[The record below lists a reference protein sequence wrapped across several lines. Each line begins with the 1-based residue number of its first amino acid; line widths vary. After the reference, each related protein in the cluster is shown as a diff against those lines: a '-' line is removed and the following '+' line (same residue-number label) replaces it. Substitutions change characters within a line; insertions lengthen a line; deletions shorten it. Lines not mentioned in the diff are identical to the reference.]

1 MDTQTQIDRL
11 IELAIVQ
18 RTDLKKLVSELP
30 QLREHLSAEIERTF
44 DEFEPQLRTE
54 LEEFCATRADDKHAK
69 LSAEL
74 GAKIESFSRSLQ
86 DSAQAKFSALLKE
99 REENVRVAKEAEA
112 KIAEHAASLPSAVK
126 EIVDAELSRFP
137 RAGEIDQLRKE
148 FQEPRGLN
156 PRGKWQSGE
165 VYNKLD
171 LVAYNGDS
179 FVSNTNGNR
188 ERPNRA
194 SEEWTLNAARGN
206 SGGGGGIASLTDIL
220 PIPSSGQIL
229 GSEGPN
235 YTPKTLVAGANIT
248 ITETPTQITI
258 TGDEGQIELQDG
270 TAAAPSLFFVN
281 DVDTGLF
288 RPGTNLIGI
297 AAGGQ
302 AAITIGATE
311 MTLNVTDVKLGGD
324 LSIDNDTLF
333 IDKANSRVGIG
344 TSTPEASLA
353 VRSQGSTN
361 TRSILVEHVDNTTA
375 FSQAKFIGA
384 RSRGSHGSPSAVL
397 ANDSL
402 VSFNGRGYKTSAWSN
417 TVGGFYVYAAENWT
431 NTATGSFAAFRL
443 AATGG
448 TTVSEVARL
457 TSTGNLL
464 VGGTTDISGA
474 GGLKV
479 FGTTSAS
486 TSLTGSFLIGNASAA
501 TNVGIGG
508 GNINAGGTITSGG
521 NLTAP
526 DLILGTSGPSVR
538 SSLGAKASRQG
549 LVYDGTNWGSIAS
562 NAPTLG
568 LTAFTAG
575 AWVLANSLSATQA
588 IIGGENTGSFGLRI
602 QTNGTITAHTTLTG
616 SALTS
621 TGTVIAGKTSLVLYS
636 RDASGTGTF
645 YINGIASGT
654 VSDSRNYSAA
664 SDAIGNIFR
673 TVAGSTLG
681 GSISPL
687 IYNRAL
693 TAAEVVSLYEAGTPS
708 GADYNNASN
717 TSKLTGA
724 NSDFSSAGNWTVAG
738 ATTISGGKLNLSDN
752 DQAFCLP
759 GNISIPVGGKFRV
772 TLTVDSITAGA
783 VQVYTGGVGLWVNI
797 ATSAGTYTQD
807 FTFSATSGP
816 FTTVN
821 LRCSGGN
828 AVVDT
833 VLHYQIG
840 LLLAPDAQQPG
851 GGTVW
856 YDTSGNSANI
866 TLPASGVQWSVPTS
880 GKIGNA
886 LAITNTTAST
896 STTTGSLVLSGGL
909 GVAGA
914 AFVGG
919 NTSIA
924 ATSATLVGTPRLRVD
939 APNTNTGHAIAAIA
953 DSSRR
958 GIAIYEA
965 GYTNG
970 TSGSVVSINLTE
982 TGGTI
987 FAGQAGATVGGSLL
1001 ITAGAG
1007 VTTSANLTVSGGTVG
1022 TAASTNLTL
1031 AGGSSGASLVLGQG
1045 ASGVA
1050 STNRSLGVNTTTP
1063 DLFSFGSGT
1072 YSALNATSG
1081 IAYFIANSSTGQN
1094 CGLSFGVNGVRQ
1106 IQMDVEAASGAM
1118 RFFQGGASIAER
1130 ARLTSNLLIGG
1141 TTDITGSGGLKVFG
1155 TTASTSTT
1163 TGALQV
1169 AGGVGVAGAAFA
1181 GTINARSAAGAV
1193 TASNYDYTADYGLAS
1208 TVGMLIGSN
1217 TTSASLR
1224 IGTLATD
1231 ATSDPFVNFLTSGG
1245 NNWAIGIDNSNSD
1258 SFVIS
1263 TSSSPGT
1270 NDRLTITTG
1279 GNATFSG
1286 AIAIGN
1292 TVNTVSPTSP
1302 DRTITIVVGGTTY
1315 YIAAKTTND

>member
-74 GAKIESFSRSLQ
+74 GAKIESFSRALQ

-229 GSEGPN
+229 ASEGPN

-288 RPGTNLIGI
+288 RPGTNLLGI

-333 IDKANSRVGIG
+333 IDKANSRIGIG
-344 TSTPEASLA
+344 TSTPEASLV

-361 TRSILVEHVDNTTA
+361 TRSILVQHNDNTTA

-402 VSFNGRGYKTSAWSN
+402 VSFNGRGYKTNAWSN

-486 TSLTGSFLIGNASAA
+486 TSLTGSLLIGNASAA

-549 LVYDGTNWGSIAS
+549 LVFDGTANVSFSAISPFGTSDFTVAGWVNVTS
-562 NAPTLG
+562 
-568 LTAFTAG
+568 FTA
-575 AWVLANSLSATQA
+575 ARALLW
-588 IIGGENTGSFGLRI
+588 GETNSFGLYVNASGKL
-602 QTNGTITAHTTLTG
+602 QSSKVAVSSGTESTTALVAG
-616 SALTS
+616 KFAFVAFVRSGA
-621 TGTVIAGKTSLVLYS
+621 TGTYYVNGVSAGTTSE
-636 RDASGTGTF
+636 SGIDYTVGCTKIGSVGAHFLGATGPQ
-645 YINGIASGT
+645 Y
-654 VSDSRNYSAA
+654 
-664 SDAIGNIFR
+664 
-673 TVAGSTLG
+673 
-681 GSISPL
+681 P
-687 IYNRAL
+687 YNRAL
-693 TAAEVVSLYEAGTPS
+693 TAAEVVALYEAGTPS
-708 GADYNNASN
+708 GADYGGTAAGTALN
-717 TSKLTGA
+717 
-724 NSDFSSAGNWTVAG
+724 SSAFVQESSLNFDSFSG
-738 ATTISGGKLNLSDN
+738 ASTSG
-752 DQAFCLP
+752 F
-759 GNISIPVGGKFRV
+759 
-772 TLTVDSITAGA
+772 TAGA
-783 VQVYTGGVGLWVNI
+783 ASTSGTRIIQSRAAFAVKKDNTIRVTFTATQNSGTIGAIFLTLRTAAGSNI
-797 ATSAGTYTQD
+797 SASGSPVVAGSNTYIFTATSAASD
-807 FTFSATSGP
+807 ATVAFVRS
-816 FTTVN
+816 N
-821 LRCSGGN
+821 GG
-828 AVVDT
+828 AVVDFT
-833 VLHYQIG
+833 ISSFTATPLG
-840 LLLAPDAQQPG
+840 LLLAPDAQQSG

-914 AFVGG
+914 LFTGG
-919 NTSIA
+919 N
-924 ATSATLVGTPRLRVD
+924 V
-939 APNTNTGHAIAAIA
+939 
-953 DSSRR
+953 
-958 GIAIYEA
+958 
-965 GYTNG
+965 
-970 TSGSVVSINLTE
+970 
-982 TGGTI
+982 
-987 FAGQAGATVGGSLL
+987 TV
-1001 ITAGAG
+1001 
-1007 VTTSANLTVSGGTVG
+1007 NGGTVG

-1045 ASGVA
+1045 ANGSAVITPAGSGGAWTAINVSGAAVFRSTVSSTTGRLEVGPGYFAVA
-1050 STNRSLGVNTTTP
+1050 TAAATDTIVFSNNGEAGRFSPTNR
-1063 DLFSFGSGT
+1063 
-1072 YSALNATSG
+1072 
-1081 IAYFIANSSTGQN
+1081 
-1094 CGLSFGVNGVRQ
+1094 
-1106 IQMDVEAASGAM
+1106 
-1118 RFFQGGASIAER
+1118 
-1130 ARLTSNLLIGG
+1130 NLLVGG
-1141 TTDITGSGGLKVFG
+1141 TTDITGTGGLKVFG

-1169 AGGVGVAGAAFA
+1169 AGGVGVAGAAFF
-1181 GTINARSAAGAV
+1181 G
-1193 TASNYDYTADYGLAS
+1193 
-1208 TVGMLIGSN
+1208 
-1217 TTSASLR
+1217 
-1224 IGTLATD
+1224 
-1231 ATSDPFVNFLTSGG
+1231 
-1245 NNWAIGIDNSNSD
+1245 
-1258 SFVIS
+1258 
-1263 TSSSPGT
+1263 
-1270 NDRLTITTG
+1270 
-1279 GNATFSG
+1279 G

-1302 DRTITIVVGGTTY
+1302 DRTITMVIGGTTY
-1315 YIAAKTTND
+1315 YLAAKTTND

>member
-74 GAKIESFSRSLQ
+74 GAKIESFSRSLK

-311 MTLNVTDVKLGGD
+311 MTLNVTDVQLGGD

-344 TSTPEASLA
+344 TSTPEASLV

-361 TRSILVEHVDNTTA
+361 SRSILVEHNDNTTA

-402 VSFNGRGYKTSAWSN
+402 ASFNGRGYKASEWSN

-464 VGGTTDISGA
+464 VGTTTDSSNGRLQLA
-474 GGLKV
+474 TH
-479 FGTTSAS
+479 TTSAGGIGFGTE
-486 TSLTGSFLIGNASAA
+486 TSLFRVAA
-501 TNVGIGG
+501 GKLGVSHIGG
-508 GNINAGGTITSGG
+508 TTPQIDLYAG
-521 NLTAP
+521 
-526 DLILGTSGPSVR
+526 
-538 SSLGAKASRQG
+538 
-549 LVYDGTNWGSIAS
+549 
-562 NAPTLG
+562 
-568 LTAFTAG
+568 
-575 AWVLANSLSATQA
+575 
-588 IIGGENTGSFGLRI
+588 
-602 QTNGTITAHTTLTG
+602 TTLR
-616 SALTS
+616 AYFL
-621 TGTVIAGKTSLVLYS
+621 
-636 RDASGTGTF
+636 ASGTDVF
-645 YINGIASGT
+645 
-654 VSDSRNYSAA
+654 
-664 SDAIGNIFR
+664 
-673 TVAGSTLG
+673 L
-681 GSISPL
+681 
-687 IYNRAL
+687 
-693 TAAEVVSLYEAGTPS
+693 
-708 GADYNNASN
+708 
-717 TSKLTGA
+717 
-724 NSDFSSAGNWTVAG
+724 SS
-738 ATTISGGKLNLSDN
+738 
-752 DQAFCLP
+752 Q
-759 GNISIPVGGKFRV
+759 
-772 TLTVDSITAGA
+772 
-783 VQVYTGGVGLWVNI
+783 TGGLYLRSNN
-797 ATSAGTYTQD
+797 
-807 FTFSATSGP
+807 
-816 FTTVN
+816 TT
-821 LRCSGGN
+821 
-828 AVVDT
+828 A
-833 VLHYQIG
+833 
-840 LLLAPDAQQPG
+840 
-851 GGTVW
+851 
-856 YDTSGNSANI
+856 I
-866 TLPASGVQWSVPTS
+866 TLDSSQ
-880 GKIGNA
+880 NA
-886 LAITNTTAST
+886 TFAGRAIVNSTTAST

-914 AFVGG
+914 LYIGG
-919 NTSIA
+919 LANVAGNLTVSGTQATFPGPVALNVASAPFIFTHGSTSLDSRALFISNNPYA
-924 ATSATLVGTPRLRVD
+924 LALQRGSTGGKFYIGASADSATPGLTFSDHAGSAVATLS
-939 APNTNTGHAIAAIA
+939 NTGGL
-953 DSSRR
+953 SM
-958 GIAIYEA
+958 
-965 GYTNG
+965 NG
-970 TSGSVVSINLTE
+970 
-982 TGGTI
+982 
-987 FAGQAGATVGGSLL
+987 
-1001 ITAGAG
+1001 
-1007 VTTSANLTVSGGTVG
+1007 NLTVSGGTVG

-1045 ASGVA
+1045 TSGGATFTVP
-1050 STNRSLGVNTTTP
+1050 VNSGTLNILQNGTGTMQANVKGH
-1063 DLFSFGSGT
+1063 GSGT
-1072 YSALNATSG
+1072 NPDATSSRGATLTLTNLNATDGNGSVVVFQNSG
-1081 IAYFIANSSTGQN
+1081 ELSSSYILGLNNSHASRTGAILFGTANGSAPS
-1094 CGLSFGVNGVRQ
+1094 
-1106 IQMDVEAASGAM
+1106 
-1118 RFFQGGASIAER
+1118 ER
-1130 ARLTSNLLIGG
+1130 ARITSTGNLLIGG

-1169 AGGVGVAGAAFA
+1169 AGGVGVAGAVNVG
-1181 GTINARSAAGAV
+1181 GTVSILDNVA
-1193 TASNYDYTADYGLAS
+1193 
-1208 TVGMLIGSN
+1208 LILG
-1217 TTSASLR
+1217 
-1224 IGTLATD
+1224 
-1231 ATSDPFVNFLTSGG
+1231 TSGG
-1245 NNWAIGIDNSNSD
+1245 TNSIRYNTPTLPGIYFQTAGSDKALISANGNLLIGGNSEAGFTGGGGMKAFS
-1258 SFVIS
+1258 STAS
-1263 TSSSPGT
+1263 TST
-1270 NDRLTITTG
+1270 TTG
-1279 GNATFSG
+1279 ALQVVGGVGVGGAMFIGG

>member
-74 GAKIESFSRSLQ
+74 GAKIESFSRALQ

-156 PRGKWQSGE
+156 PRGKWTAGE

-194 SEEWTLNAARGN
+194 SEQWTLNAARGN
-206 SGGGGGIASLTDIL
+206 SGGGIASLTDIL

-288 RPGTNLIGI
+288 RPGTNLLGI

-311 MTLNVTDVKLGGD
+311 MTLNVTDVQLGGD

-333 IDKANSRVGIG
+333 VDKANSRIGIG
-344 TSTPEASLA
+344 TSTPEASLV

-361 TRSILVEHVDNTTA
+361 SRSILVEHNDNTTA

-402 VSFNGRGYKTSAWSN
+402 VSFNGRGYKASAWSN

-479 FGTTSAS
+479 FGATAS
-486 TSLTGSFLIGNASAA
+486 TSTTTGALQVAGGVGVAGRLNTGGDVNVLQSTAA
-501 TNVGIGG
+501 T
-508 GNINAGGTITSGG
+508 
-521 NLTAP
+521 
-526 DLILGTSGPSVR
+526 
-538 SSLGAKASRQG
+538 
-549 LVYDGTNWGSIAS
+549 
-562 NAPTLG
+562 
-568 LTAFTAG
+568 
-575 AWVLANSLSATQA
+575 
-588 IIGGENTGSFGLRI
+588 
-602 QTNGTITAHTTLTG
+602 
-616 SALTS
+616 
-621 TGTVIAGKTSLVLYS
+621 
-636 RDASGTGTF
+636 
-645 YINGIASGT
+645 
-654 VSDSRNYSAA
+654 
-664 SDAIGNIFR
+664 
-673 TVAGSTLG
+673 
-681 GSISPL
+681 
-687 IYNRAL
+687 
-693 TAAEVVSLYEAGTPS
+693 EA
-708 GADYNNASN
+708 
-717 TSKLTGA
+717 
-724 NSDFSSAGNWTVAG
+724 
-738 ATTISGGKLNLSDN
+738 
-752 DQAFCLP
+752 
-759 GNISIPVGGKFRV
+759 
-772 TLTVDSITAGA
+772 TLTVRTNSVSIGTRAAPLYSQLYFRG
-783 VQVYTGGVGLWVNI
+783 YDGVGN
-797 ATSAGTYTQD
+797 SAGTLKGAIRMGDMGSNT
-807 FTFSATSGP
+807 
-816 FTTVN
+816 
-821 LRCSGGN
+821 
-828 AVVDT
+828 
-833 VLHYQIG
+833 
-840 LLLAPDAQQPG
+840 LASILSFWNNDQ
-851 GGTVW
+851 
-856 YDTSGNSANI
+856 
-866 TLPASGVQWSVPTS
+866 SGVHAERARFDEF
-880 GKIGNA
+880 GNLLVGGA
-886 LAITNTTAST
+886 TNMTGTGGLKVFGTTAST
-896 STTTGSLVLSGGL
+896 STTTGALQ
-909 GVAGA
+909 VAGGA
-914 AFVGG
+914 GIAGSLFVGG
-919 NTSIA
+919 GTMSVTDGVNFTLQLKSGGSGVGLLTS
-924 ATSATLVGTPRLRVD
+924 
-939 APNTNTGHAIAAIA
+939 
-953 DSSRR
+953 
-958 GIAIYEA
+958 
-965 GYTNG
+965 
-970 TSGSVVSINLTE
+970 TSGTNA
-982 TGGTI
+982 
-987 FAGQAGATVGGSLL
+987 FAYGNGAVAEVMRT
-1001 ITAGAG
+1001 
-1007 VTTSANLTVSGGTVG
+1007 
-1022 TAASTNLTL
+1022 TNL
-1031 AGGSSGASLVLGQG
+1031 G
-1045 ASGVA
+1045 
-1050 STNRSLGVNTTTP
+1050 
-1063 DLFSFGSGT
+1063 
-1072 YSALNATSG
+1072 
-1081 IAYFIANSSTGQN
+1081 
-1094 CGLSFGVNGVRQ
+1094 
-1106 IQMDVEAASGAM
+1106 
-1118 RFFQGGASIAER
+1118 
-1130 ARLTSNLLIGG
+1130 NLLIGG

-1169 AGGVGVAGAAFA
+1169 AGGVGVAGAAFF
-1181 GTINARSAAGAV
+1181 G
-1193 TASNYDYTADYGLAS
+1193 
-1208 TVGMLIGSN
+1208 
-1217 TTSASLR
+1217 
-1224 IGTLATD
+1224 
-1231 ATSDPFVNFLTSGG
+1231 
-1245 NNWAIGIDNSNSD
+1245 
-1258 SFVIS
+1258 
-1263 TSSSPGT
+1263 
-1270 NDRLTITTG
+1270 
-1279 GNATFSG
+1279 G

-1292 TVNTVSPTSP
+1292 TVNTVTATLPN
-1302 DRTITIVVGGTTY
+1302 RTITMVIGGTTY
-1315 YIAAKTTND
+1315 YIHAKTTND

>member
-74 GAKIESFSRSLQ
+74 GAKIESFSRALQ

-281 DVDTGLF
+281 DMDTGLF
-288 RPGTNLIGI
+288 RPGANLIGI

-311 MTLNVTDVKLGGD
+311 MTLNVTDVQLGGD

-344 TSTPEASLA
+344 TSTPEASLV

-361 TRSILVEHVDNTTA
+361 SRSILVEHNDNTTA

-402 VSFNGRGYKTSAWSN
+402 VSFNGRGYKTNAWSN

-464 VGGTTDISGA
+464 VGTATDSSNGKLQLA
-474 GGLKV
+474 SH
-479 FGTTSAS
+479 TTSAGGIGFGTDAS
-486 TSLTGSFLIGNASAA
+486 LFRSADNVISASGALRALGDASSVALYITADKAIRNAGIQYLDATTSFIFRTTGSF
-501 TNVGIGG
+501 
-508 GNINAGGTITSGG
+508 
-521 NLTAP
+521 
-526 DLILGTSGPSVR
+526 
-538 SSLGAKASRQG
+538 
-549 LVYDGTNWGSIAS
+549 
-562 NAPTLG
+562 
-568 LTAFTAG
+568 
-575 AWVLANSLSATQA
+575 
-588 IIGGENTGSFGLRI
+588 
-602 QTNGTITAHTTLTG
+602 TT
-616 SALTS
+616 ALTIDS
-621 TGTVIAGKTSLVLYS
+621 SQNATFAG
-636 RDASGTGTF
+636 R
-645 YINGIASGT
+645 
-654 VSDSRNYSAA
+654 
-664 SDAIGNIFR
+664 AI
-673 TVAGSTLG
+673 V
-681 GSISPL
+681 
-687 IYNRAL
+687 
-693 TAAEVVSLYEAGTPS
+693 
-708 GADYNNASN
+708 
-717 TSKLTGA
+717 
-724 NSDFSSAGNWTVAG
+724 NS
-738 ATTISGGKLNLSDN
+738 
-752 DQAFCLP
+752 
-759 GNISIPVGGKFRV
+759 
-772 TLTVDSITAGA
+772 
-783 VQVYTGGVGLWVNI
+783 
-797 ATSAGTYTQD
+797 
-807 FTFSATSGP
+807 
-816 FTTVN
+816 
-821 LRCSGGN
+821 
-828 AVVDT
+828 
-833 VLHYQIG
+833 
-840 LLLAPDAQQPG
+840 
-851 GGTVW
+851 
-856 YDTSGNSANI
+856 
-866 TLPASGVQWSVPTS
+866 
-880 GKIGNA
+880 
-886 LAITNTTAST
+886 TTAST

-919 NTSIA
+919 NSSIVSSGSLTDGTITLRNTDNTSSQARHIIFSRGNGTGA
-924 ATSATLVGTPRLRVD
+924 GAVLFTEGNASNGVNVFGVRLLAVDRAKFSATGLSLLDTTASTSTTTGALQVAGGVGVAGSGYFGASTFVVPAVATSAALFVT
-939 APNTNTGHAIAAIA
+939 TNTGG
-953 DSSRR
+953 SFF
-958 GIAIYEA
+958 
-965 GYTNG
+965 
-970 TSGSVVSINLTE
+970 SGLDNS
-982 TGGTI
+982 TGSN
-987 FAGQAGATVGGSLL
+987 F
-1001 ITAGAG
+1001 GAG
-1007 VTTSANLTVSGGTVG
+1007 NYAGVLWNTGNNPVVIA
-1022 TAASTNLTL
+1022 TN
-1031 AGGSSGASLVLGQG
+1031 
-1045 ASGVA
+1045 
-1050 STNRSLGVNTTTP
+1050 NT
-1063 DLFSFGSGT
+1063 
-1072 YSALNATSG
+1072 
-1081 IAYFIANSSTGQN
+1081 
-1094 CGLSFGVNGVRQ
+1094 
-1106 IQMDVEAASGAM
+1106 
-1118 RFFQGGASIAER
+1118 
-1130 ARLTSNLLIGG
+1130 ARLTVAAGG
-1141 TTDITGSGGLKVFG
+1141 AVAVSS

-1169 AGGVGVAGAAFA
+1169 AGGVGVAGAAYIGGDVVL
-1181 GTINARSAAGAV
+1181 GTNPGGAER
-1193 TASNYDYTADYGLAS
+1193 
-1208 TVGMLIGSN
+1208 
-1217 TTSASLR
+1217 LR
-1224 IGTLATD
+1224 IGG
-1231 ATSDPFVNFLTSGG
+1231 SIRVNG
-1245 NNWAIGIDNSNSD
+1245 AVISNSTD
-1258 SFVIS
+1258 TLTVANNLS
-1263 TSSSPGT
+1263 TGA
-1270 NDRLTITTG
+1270 G
-1279 GNATFSG
+1279 TFSG

-1302 DRTITIVVGGTTY
+1302 NRTITMVVGGTTY

>member
-74 GAKIESFSRSLQ
+74 GAKIESFSRALQ

-99 REENVRVAKEAEA
+99 REENVRVAKEAES

-288 RPGTNLIGI
+288 RPGTNLLGI

-302 AAITIGATE
+302 AAITIGASE

-333 IDKANSRVGIG
+333 IDKANSRIGIG

-402 VSFNGRGYKTSAWSN
+402 VSFNGRGYKASEWSN

-479 FGTTSAS
+479 FGTTAS
-486 TSLTGSFLIGNASAA
+486 TSTTTGALQVAGGVSVQGALYN
-501 TNVGIGG
+501 GG
-508 GNINAGGTITSGG
+508 GIQITPSDTTWATLKTIPANAIATSGAIF
-521 NLTAP
+521 AP
-526 DLILGTSGPSVR
+526 LGTVTNTNPEWA
-538 SSLGAKASRQG
+538 LGHRFSAHGNFAIWKF
-549 LVYDGTNWGSIAS
+549 NGS
-562 NAPTLG
+562 NH
-568 LTAFTAG
+568 
-575 AWVLANSLSATQA
+575 VANYL
-588 IIGGENTGSFGLRI
+588 
-602 QTNGTITAHTTLTG
+602 TITA
-616 SALTS
+616 
-621 TGTVIAGKTSLVLYS
+621 
-636 RDASGTGTF
+636 
-645 YINGIASGT
+645 
-654 VSDSRNYSAA
+654 SD
-664 SDAIGNIFR
+664 
-673 TVAGSTLG
+673 
-681 GSISPL
+681 
-687 IYNRAL
+687 
-693 TAAEVVSLYEAGTPS
+693 
-708 GADYNNASN
+708 
-717 TSKLTGA
+717 
-724 NSDFSSAGNWTVAG
+724 
-738 ATTISGGKLNLSDN
+738 
-752 DQAFCLP
+752 
-759 GNISIPVGGKFRV
+759 
-772 TLTVDSITAGA
+772 GA
-783 VQVYTGGVGLWVNI
+783 V
-797 ATSAGTYTQD
+797 
-807 FTFSATSGP
+807 
-816 FTTVN
+816 
-821 LRCSGGN
+821 
-828 AVVDT
+828 AV
-833 VLHYQIG
+833 
-840 LLLAPDAQQPG
+840 
-851 GGTVW
+851 
-856 YDTSGNSANI
+856 SS
-866 TLPASGVQWSVPTS
+866 
-880 GKIGNA
+880 
-886 LAITNTTAST
+886 TTAST
-896 STTTGSLVLSGGL
+896 STTTGALQ
-909 GVAGA
+909 VAGG
-914 AFVGG
+914 VGIGG
-919 NTSIA
+919 N
-924 ATSATLVGTPRLRVD
+924 L
-939 APNTNTGHAIAAIA
+939 H
-953 DSSRR
+953 
-958 GIAIYEA
+958 
-965 GYTNG
+965 
-970 TSGSVVSINLTE
+970 
-982 TGGTI
+982 
-987 FAGQAGATVGGSLL
+987 
-1001 ITAGAG
+1001 
-1007 VTTSANLTVSGGTVG
+1007 
-1022 TAASTNLTL
+1022 
-1031 AGGSSGASLVLGQG
+1031 
-1045 ASGVA
+1045 
-1050 STNRSLGVNTTTP
+1050 
-1063 DLFSFGSGT
+1063 
-1072 YSALNATSG
+1072 
-1081 IAYFIANSSTGQN
+1081 
-1094 CGLSFGVNGVRQ
+1094 
-1106 IQMDVEAASGAM
+1106 
-1118 RFFQGGASIAER
+1118 
-1130 ARLTSNLLIGG
+1130 IGG
-1141 TTDITGSGGLKVFG
+1141 TTIGLVHNTTISGGGGAGPLKMECTADAGSTVISAGTTSGYVSQVIVNARSNASPGIRFSTRNTERMVIADATG
-1155 TTASTSTT
+1155 NASISSTTASTSTT

-1169 AGGVGVAGAAFA
+1169 AGGVGVAGAAYIGGDVVL
-1181 GTINARSAAGAV
+1181 GTNPGGAER
-1193 TASNYDYTADYGLAS
+1193 
-1208 TVGMLIGSN
+1208 
-1217 TTSASLR
+1217 LR
-1224 IGTLATD
+1224 IGG
-1231 ATSDPFVNFLTSGG
+1231 SIRVNG
-1245 NNWAIGIDNSNSD
+1245 AVISNSTD
-1258 SFVIS
+1258 TLTVANNLS
-1263 TSSSPGT
+1263 TGA
-1270 NDRLTITTG
+1270 G
-1279 GNATFSG
+1279 TFSG

-1292 TVNTVSPTSP
+1292 TVNTVTATLPN
-1302 DRTITIVVGGTTY
+1302 RTITMVIGGTTY
-1315 YIAAKTTND
+1315 YIHAKTTND

>member
-74 GAKIESFSRSLQ
+74 GAKIESFSRALQ

-206 SGGGGGIASLTDIL
+206 SGGGIASLTDIL

-288 RPGTNLIGI
+288 RPGTNLLGI

-344 TSTPEASLA
+344 TSTPEASLV

-361 TRSILVEHVDNTTA
+361 SRSILVEHNDNTTA

-402 VSFNGRGYKTSAWSN
+402 VSFNGRGYKTNAWSN

-479 FGTTSAS
+479 FGTTAAS
-486 TSLTGSFLIGNASAA
+486 TSLTGSLLIGNASAA

-549 LVYDGTNWGSIAS
+549 LVFDGTAGAAAASVPAFGTGNFSVAAFVRPTSVSSLQNFFGAAGNGFGLRVTSGAALQATKVSAADCTASTTLLVAGKTQCVAYTRTGTTGTYYIDGVVAGTTTDANDYSVAVTEIGVSTLGTVGKLTGSIA
-562 NAPTLG
+562 
-568 LTAFTAG
+568 
-575 AWVLANSLSATQA
+575 
-588 IIGGENTGSFGLRI
+588 
-602 QTNGTITAHTTLTG
+602 
-616 SALTS
+616 
-621 TGTVIAGKTSLVLYS
+621 
-636 RDASGTGTF
+636 
-645 YINGIASGT
+645 
-654 VSDSRNYSAA
+654 
-664 SDAIGNIFR
+664 
-673 TVAGSTLG
+673 
-681 GSISPL
+681 SPL

-693 TAAEVVSLYEAGTPS
+693 TAAEVVALYEAGTPS
-708 GADYNNASN
+708 GADYGGGSQIITGDNVTMASDTGFYTAKVN
-717 TSKLTGA
+717 TVIGGGVATLSSGA
-724 NSDFSSAGNWTVAG
+724 SFGFGTLIVGRRYRMQVTVGSFAGTSLQFANGLGQIYLSMASDGTYVHEFL
-738 ATTISGGKLNLSDN
+738 ATSVFFRLNTASGTS
-752 DQAFCLP
+752 C
-759 GNISIPVGGKFRV
+759 
-772 TLTVDSITAGA
+772 TVDDLTL
-783 VQVYTGGVGLWVNI
+783 QTL
-797 ATSAGTYTQD
+797 
-807 FTFSATSGP
+807 
-816 FTTVN
+816 
-821 LRCSGGN
+821 
-828 AVVDT
+828 
-833 VLHYQIG
+833 G
-840 LLLAPDAQQPG
+840 LLLAPDAQQSG

-914 AFVGG
+914 
-919 NTSIA
+919 
-924 ATSATLVGTPRLRVD
+924 L
-939 APNTNTGHAIAAIA
+939 
-953 DSSRR
+953 
-958 GIAIYEA
+958 
-965 GYTNG
+965 
-970 TSGSVVSINLTE
+970 
-982 TGGTI
+982 
-987 FAGQAGATVGGSLL
+987 FAGGASRIPRIGL
-1001 ITAGAG
+1001 GADPDADYKLY
-1007 VTTSANLTVSGGTVG
+1007 SFVSGGTNNPILLARTGLDAPIAFDLVH
-1022 TAASTNLTL
+1022 TTRILNFVDRQFPST
-1031 AGGSSGASLVLGQG
+1031 
-1045 ASGVA
+1045 
-1050 STNRSLGVNTTTP
+1050 R
-1063 DLFSFGSGT
+1063 FSFDFT
-1072 YSALNATSG
+1072 
-1081 IAYFIANSSTGQN
+1081 
-1094 CGLSFGVNGVRQ
+1094 NGNFV
-1106 IQMDVEAASGAM
+1106 A
-1118 RFFQGGASIAER
+1118 
-1130 ARLTSNLLIGG
+1130 
-1141 TTDITGSGGLKVFG
+1141 TGSL
-1155 TTASTSTT
+1155 
-1163 TGALQV
+1163 
-1169 AGGVGVAGAAFA
+1169 
-1181 GTINARSAAGAV
+1181 
-1193 TASNYDYTADYGLAS
+1193 
-1208 TVGMLIGSN
+1208 
-1217 TTSASLR
+1217 TTSA
-1224 IGTLATD
+1224 
-1231 ATSDPFVNFLTSGG
+1231 P
-1245 NNWAIGIDNSNSD
+1245 
-1258 SFVIS
+1258 
-1263 TSSSPGT
+1263 
-1270 NDRLTITTG
+1270 TG
-1279 GNATFSG
+1279 GAG
-1286 AIAIGN
+1286 AWELGVAN
-1292 TVNTVSPTSP
+1292 TVTPTLP
-1302 DRTITIVVGGTTY
+1302 NRTITIEIGGTVY
-1315 YIAAKTTND
+1315 YLHAKTTND

>member
-311 MTLNVTDVKLGGD
+311 MTLNVTDVQIGGD

-333 IDKANSRVGIG
+333 IDKANSRIGIG

-361 TRSILVEHVDNTTA
+361 TRSILVEHNDNTTA

-486 TSLTGSFLIGNASAA
+486 TSLTGSLLIGNASAA

-521 NLTAP
+521 
-526 DLILGTSGPSVR
+526 
-538 SSLGAKASRQG
+538 
-549 LVYDGTNWGSIAS
+549 
-562 NAPTLG
+562 
-568 LTAFTAG
+568 
-575 AWVLANSLSATQA
+575 
-588 IIGGENTGSFGLRI
+588 
-602 QTNGTITAHTTLTG
+602 
-616 SALTS
+616 
-621 TGTVIAGKTSLVLYS
+621 
-636 RDASGTGTF
+636 
-645 YINGIASGT
+645 
-654 VSDSRNYSAA
+654 
-664 SDAIGNIFR
+664 
-673 TVAGSTLG
+673 
-681 GSISPL
+681 
-687 IYNRAL
+687 
-693 TAAEVVSLYEAGTPS
+693 
-708 GADYNNASN
+708 
-717 TSKLTGA
+717 
-724 NSDFSSAGNWTVAG
+724 
-738 ATTISGGKLNLSDN
+738 
-752 DQAFCLP
+752 
-759 GNISIPVGGKFRV
+759 
-772 TLTVDSITAGA
+772 
-783 VQVYTGGVGLWVNI
+783 
-797 ATSAGTYTQD
+797 
-807 FTFSATSGP
+807 
-816 FTTVN
+816 
-821 LRCSGGN
+821 
-828 AVVDT
+828 
-833 VLHYQIG
+833 
-840 LLLAPDAQQPG
+840 
-851 GGTVW
+851 
-856 YDTSGNSANI
+856 
-866 TLPASGVQWSVPTS
+866 
-880 GKIGNA
+880 
-886 LAITNTTAST
+886 
-896 STTTGSLVLSGGL
+896 
-909 GVAGA
+909 
-914 AFVGG
+914 
-919 NTSIA
+919 
-924 ATSATLVGTPRLRVD
+924 
-939 APNTNTGHAIAAIA
+939 
-953 DSSRR
+953 
-958 GIAIYEA
+958 
-965 GYTNG
+965 
-970 TSGSVVSINLTE
+970 
-982 TGGTI
+982 
-987 FAGQAGATVGGSLL
+987 
-1001 ITAGAG
+1001 
-1007 VTTSANLTVSGGTVG
+1007 NLTVSGGTVG

-1045 ASGVA
+1045 ASGGATFTVP
-1050 STNRSLGVNTTTP
+1050 VNSGTLNILQNGTGTMQANVKGH
-1063 DLFSFGSGT
+1063 GSGT
-1072 YSALNATSG
+1072 NPDATSSRGATLTLTNLNATDGNGSVVVFQNSG
-1081 IAYFIANSSTGQN
+1081 ELSSSYILGLNNSHASRTGAILFGTANGSAPS
-1094 CGLSFGVNGVRQ
+1094 
-1106 IQMDVEAASGAM
+1106 
-1118 RFFQGGASIAER
+1118 ER
-1130 ARLTSNLLIGG
+1130 ARITSTGNLLIGG

-1169 AGGVGVAGAAFA
+1169 AGGVGVAGALFA
-1181 GTINARSAAGAV
+1181 GGNIVSTGAGTHYLAADATSAGSATLYLKSTSGASYIGFNESFNIGTIASVGGAV
-1193 TASNYDYTADYGLAS
+1193 TSVLSLTS
-1208 TVGMLIGSN
+1208 TGNLTTGGSI
-1217 TTSASLR
+1217 TTSA
-1224 IGTLATD
+1224 
-1231 ATSDPFVNFLTSGG
+1231 P
-1245 NNWAIGIDNSNSD
+1245 
-1258 SFVIS
+1258 
-1263 TSSSPGT
+1263 
-1270 NDRLTITTG
+1270 TG
-1279 GNATFSG
+1279 GAG
-1286 AIAIGN
+1286 AWELGVAN
-1292 TVNTVSPTSP
+1292 TVTPTAP
-1302 DRTITIVVGGTTY
+1302 DRTITIEIGGTVY
-1315 YIAAKTTND
+1315 YLHAKTTND

>member
-74 GAKIESFSRSLQ
+74 GAKIESFSRALQ

-112 KIAEHAASLPSAVK
+112 KIAKHAASLPSAVK

-311 MTLNVTDVKLGGD
+311 MTLNVTDVQIGGD

-333 IDKANSRVGIG
+333 IDKANSRIGIG

-361 TRSILVEHVDNTTA
+361 TRSILVEHNDNTTA

-486 TSLTGSFLIGNASAA
+486 TSLTGSLLIGNASAA

-521 NLTAP
+521 
-526 DLILGTSGPSVR
+526 
-538 SSLGAKASRQG
+538 
-549 LVYDGTNWGSIAS
+549 
-562 NAPTLG
+562 
-568 LTAFTAG
+568 
-575 AWVLANSLSATQA
+575 
-588 IIGGENTGSFGLRI
+588 
-602 QTNGTITAHTTLTG
+602 
-616 SALTS
+616 
-621 TGTVIAGKTSLVLYS
+621 
-636 RDASGTGTF
+636 
-645 YINGIASGT
+645 
-654 VSDSRNYSAA
+654 
-664 SDAIGNIFR
+664 
-673 TVAGSTLG
+673 
-681 GSISPL
+681 
-687 IYNRAL
+687 
-693 TAAEVVSLYEAGTPS
+693 
-708 GADYNNASN
+708 
-717 TSKLTGA
+717 
-724 NSDFSSAGNWTVAG
+724 
-738 ATTISGGKLNLSDN
+738 
-752 DQAFCLP
+752 
-759 GNISIPVGGKFRV
+759 
-772 TLTVDSITAGA
+772 
-783 VQVYTGGVGLWVNI
+783 
-797 ATSAGTYTQD
+797 
-807 FTFSATSGP
+807 
-816 FTTVN
+816 
-821 LRCSGGN
+821 
-828 AVVDT
+828 
-833 VLHYQIG
+833 
-840 LLLAPDAQQPG
+840 
-851 GGTVW
+851 
-856 YDTSGNSANI
+856 
-866 TLPASGVQWSVPTS
+866 
-880 GKIGNA
+880 
-886 LAITNTTAST
+886 
-896 STTTGSLVLSGGL
+896 
-909 GVAGA
+909 
-914 AFVGG
+914 
-919 NTSIA
+919 
-924 ATSATLVGTPRLRVD
+924 
-939 APNTNTGHAIAAIA
+939 
-953 DSSRR
+953 
-958 GIAIYEA
+958 
-965 GYTNG
+965 
-970 TSGSVVSINLTE
+970 
-982 TGGTI
+982 
-987 FAGQAGATVGGSLL
+987 
-1001 ITAGAG
+1001 
-1007 VTTSANLTVSGGTVG
+1007 NLTVSGGTVG

-1045 ASGVA
+1045 ASGGATFTVP
-1050 STNRSLGVNTTTP
+1050 VNSGTLNILQNGTGTMQANVKGH
-1063 DLFSFGSGT
+1063 GSGT
-1072 YSALNATSG
+1072 NPDATSSRGATLTLTNLNATDGNGSVVVFQNSG
-1081 IAYFIANSSTGQN
+1081 ELSSSYILGLNNSHASRTGAILFGTANGSAPS
-1094 CGLSFGVNGVRQ
+1094 
-1106 IQMDVEAASGAM
+1106 
-1118 RFFQGGASIAER
+1118 ER
-1130 ARLTSNLLIGG
+1130 ARITSTGNLLIGG

-1169 AGGVGVAGAAFA
+1169 AGGVGVAGALFA
-1181 GTINARSAAGAV
+1181 GGNIVSTGAGTHYLAADATSAGSATLYLKSTSGASYIGFNESFNIGTIASVGGAV
-1193 TASNYDYTADYGLAS
+1193 TSVLSLTS
-1208 TVGMLIGSN
+1208 TGNLTTGGSI
-1217 TTSASLR
+1217 TTSA
-1224 IGTLATD
+1224 
-1231 ATSDPFVNFLTSGG
+1231 P
-1245 NNWAIGIDNSNSD
+1245 
-1258 SFVIS
+1258 
-1263 TSSSPGT
+1263 
-1270 NDRLTITTG
+1270 TG
-1279 GNATFSG
+1279 GAG
-1286 AIAIGN
+1286 AWELGVAN
-1292 TVNTVSPTSP
+1292 TVTPTAP
-1302 DRTITIVVGGTTY
+1302 DRTITIEIGGTVY
-1315 YIAAKTTND
+1315 YLHAKTTND

>member
-74 GAKIESFSRSLQ
+74 GAKIESFSRALQ

-156 PRGKWQSGE
+156 PRGKWTAGE

-206 SGGGGGIASLTDIL
+206 SGNGGGIASLTDIL

-288 RPGTNLIGI
+288 RPGTNLLGI

-344 TSTPEASLA
+344 TSTPEASLV

-361 TRSILVEHVDNTTA
+361 SRSILVEHNDNTTA

-402 VSFNGRGYKTSAWSN
+402 VSFNGRGYKTNAWSN

-464 VGGTTDISGA
+464 VGGATDISGA

-479 FGTTSAS
+479 FGTTAS
-486 TSLTGSFLIGNASAA
+486 TSTTTGALQVAGGVSVQGALYN
-501 TNVGIGG
+501 GG
-508 GNINAGGTITSGG
+508 GIQITPSDTTWATLKTIPANAIATSGAIF
-521 NLTAP
+521 AP
-526 DLILGTSGPSVR
+526 LGTVTNTNPEWA
-538 SSLGAKASRQG
+538 LGHRFSAHGNFAIWKF
-549 LVYDGTNWGSIAS
+549 NGSNHVA
-562 NAPTLG
+562 NY
-568 LTAFTAG
+568 LT
-575 AWVLANSLSATQA
+575 
-588 IIGGENTGSFGLRI
+588 I
-602 QTNGTITAHTTLTG
+602 
-616 SALTS
+616 
-621 TGTVIAGKTSLVLYS
+621 
-636 RDASGTGTF
+636 
-645 YINGIASGT
+645 
-654 VSDSRNYSAA
+654 AA
-664 SDAIGNIFR
+664 SD
-673 TVAGSTLG
+673 
-681 GSISPL
+681 
-687 IYNRAL
+687 
-693 TAAEVVSLYEAGTPS
+693 
-708 GADYNNASN
+708 
-717 TSKLTGA
+717 
-724 NSDFSSAGNWTVAG
+724 
-738 ATTISGGKLNLSDN
+738 
-752 DQAFCLP
+752 
-759 GNISIPVGGKFRV
+759 
-772 TLTVDSITAGA
+772 GA
-783 VQVYTGGVGLWVNI
+783 V
-797 ATSAGTYTQD
+797 
-807 FTFSATSGP
+807 
-816 FTTVN
+816 TV
-821 LRCSGGN
+821 S
-828 AVVDT
+828 
-833 VLHYQIG
+833 
-840 LLLAPDAQQPG
+840 
-851 GGTVW
+851 
-856 YDTSGNSANI
+856 S
-866 TLPASGVQWSVPTS
+866 
-880 GKIGNA
+880 
-886 LAITNTTAST
+886 TTAST

-914 AFVGG
+914 LFTGG
-919 NTSIA
+919 N
-924 ATSATLVGTPRLRVD
+924 V
-939 APNTNTGHAIAAIA
+939 
-953 DSSRR
+953 
-958 GIAIYEA
+958 
-965 GYTNG
+965 
-970 TSGSVVSINLTE
+970 
-982 TGGTI
+982 
-987 FAGQAGATVGGSLL
+987 TV
-1001 ITAGAG
+1001 
-1007 VTTSANLTVSGGTVG
+1007 NGGTVG

-1045 ASGVA
+1045 TNALATITPSGTGRLLVDK
-1050 STNRSLGVNTTTP
+1050 TNAANDTIQSGLGVNFGADPTLGALAFTVRGFPSATGGSRFVTIGAS
-1063 DLFSFGSGT
+1063 DGGNVRRLVLGADGSG
-1072 YSALNATSG
+1072 N
-1081 IAYFIANSSTGQN
+1081 F
-1094 CGLSFGVNGVRQ
+1094 
-1106 IQMDVEAASGAM
+1106 
-1118 RFFQGGASIAER
+1118 
-1130 ARLTSNLLIGG
+1130 SNVLIGG

-1169 AGGVGVAGAAFA
+1169 AGGVGVAGALFA
-1181 GTINARSAAGAV
+1181 GGASRIPRIGLG
-1193 TASNYDYTADYGLAS
+1193 ADPDADYKLYSFVSGGTNNPILIARTGLDAPIAFDLVHTTRILNFVDRQFPS
-1208 TVGMLIGSN
+1208 TRFSFDFTNGNFVSTGSL
-1217 TTSASLR
+1217 TTSA
-1224 IGTLATD
+1224 
-1231 ATSDPFVNFLTSGG
+1231 P
-1245 NNWAIGIDNSNSD
+1245 
-1258 SFVIS
+1258 
-1263 TSSSPGT
+1263 
-1270 NDRLTITTG
+1270 TG
-1279 GNATFSG
+1279 GAG
-1286 AIAIGN
+1286 AWELGVAN
-1292 TVNTVSPTSP
+1292 TVTPTAP
-1302 DRTITIVVGGTTY
+1302 NRTITIEIGGTVY
-1315 YIAAKTTND
+1315 YLHAKTTND

>member
-74 GAKIESFSRSLQ
+74 GAKIESFSRALQ

-99 REENVRVAKEAEA
+99 REENVRVAKEAES

-288 RPGTNLIGI
+288 RPGTNLLGI

-311 MTLNVTDVKLGGD
+311 MTLNVTDVQIGGN

-344 TSTPEASLA
+344 TSTPEASLV

-361 TRSILVEHVDNTTA
+361 SRSILVEHNDNTTA

-402 VSFNGRGYKTSAWSN
+402 ASFNGRGYKASEWSN

-486 TSLTGSFLIGNASAA
+486 TSLTGSLLIGNASAA

-521 NLTAP
+521 NLT
-526 DLILGTSGPSVR
+526 
-538 SSLGAKASRQG
+538 
-549 LVYDGTNWGSIAS
+549 
-562 NAPTLG
+562 
-568 LTAFTAG
+568 
-575 AWVLANSLSATQA
+575 
-588 IIGGENTGSFGLRI
+588 
-602 QTNGTITAHTTLTG
+602 
-616 SALTS
+616 
-621 TGTVIAGKTSLVLYS
+621 
-636 RDASGTGTF
+636 
-645 YINGIASGT
+645 
-654 VSDSRNYSAA
+654 
-664 SDAIGNIFR
+664 
-673 TVAGSTLG
+673 
-681 GSISPL
+681 
-687 IYNRAL
+687 
-693 TAAEVVSLYEAGTPS
+693 
-708 GADYNNASN
+708 
-717 TSKLTGA
+717 
-724 NSDFSSAGNWTVAG
+724 
-738 ATTISGGKLNLSDN
+738 
-752 DQAFCLP
+752 
-759 GNISIPVGGKFRV
+759 
-772 TLTVDSITAGA
+772 
-783 VQVYTGGVGLWVNI
+783 
-797 ATSAGTYTQD
+797 
-807 FTFSATSGP
+807 
-816 FTTVN
+816 
-821 LRCSGGN
+821 
-828 AVVDT
+828 
-833 VLHYQIG
+833 
-840 LLLAPDAQQPG
+840 
-851 GGTVW
+851 
-856 YDTSGNSANI
+856 
-866 TLPASGVQWSVPTS
+866 
-880 GKIGNA
+880 
-886 LAITNTTAST
+886 
-896 STTTGSLVLSGGL
+896 
-909 GVAGA
+909 
-914 AFVGG
+914 
-919 NTSIA
+919 
-924 ATSATLVGTPRLRVD
+924 
-939 APNTNTGHAIAAIA
+939 
-953 DSSRR
+953 
-958 GIAIYEA
+958 
-965 GYTNG
+965 
-970 TSGSVVSINLTE
+970 
-982 TGGTI
+982 
-987 FAGQAGATVGGSLL
+987 
-1001 ITAGAG
+1001 
-1007 VTTSANLTVSGGTVG
+1007 VSGGTIG

-1031 AGGSSGASLVLGQG
+1031 AGGSSGASLFLGHGTNGVSSITARGTATIQLANTDAPNGVLKNVATLYGGSDATLGPVLLYFQTFPSATGSERYAALQSADGGNNRRLVLCPSG
-1045 ASGVA
+1045 ANVLIGGTTDITGSGGLKVFGTTASTSTTTGALQVAGGVGVA
-1050 STNRSLGVNTTTP
+1050 GALFTGGKIESTSTAALTFGLSHQGGWTTGGKVYSGFNAGIFSGTASQSAVFGWVYDPTTP
-1063 DLFSFGSGT
+1063 SNSFAHITPTGT
-1072 YSALNATSG
+1072 AEGAIFKLT
-1081 IAYFIANSSTGQN
+1081 TG
-1094 CGLSFGVNGVRQ
+1094 G
-1106 IQMDVEAASGAM
+1106 
-1118 RFFQGGASIAER
+1118 
-1130 ARLTSNLLIGG
+1130 NLLIGG

-1169 AGGVGVAGAAFA
+1169 AGGVGVAGAAFVGGAVNVLGSGLLNFRLGLGGA
-1181 GTINARSAAGAV
+1181 GTMGTITAFEPLFGNAAGSAFIALQRTASASDGEISFGTTNTASAAPTQKMRLFRTGGLYLGTGTVTDPGVGCLNLAGT
-1193 TASNYDYTADYGLAS
+1193 TASTSTTTGALTVAGGVGVAGALFAGGNVTVNGTDKNILLNGAS
-1208 TVGMLIGSN
+1208 TAFTRVADIRVAGDTEGRLLLRGGGSLIWGNGSG
-1217 TTSASLR
+1217 TFDSTLERTSANL
-1224 IGTLATD
+1224 
-1231 ATSDPFVNFLTSGG
+1231 
-1245 NNWAIGIDNSNSD
+1245 
-1258 SFVIS
+1258 
-1263 TSSSPGT
+1263 
-1270 NDRLTITTG
+1270 LTITGALT
-1279 GNATFSG
+1279 TTG

-1315 YIAAKTTND
+1315 YIHAKTTND

>member
-194 SEEWTLNAARGN
+194 SDEWTLNAARGN

-288 RPGTNLIGI
+288 RPGTNLLGI

-311 MTLNVTDVKLGGD
+311 MTLNVTDVQLGGD
-324 LSIDNDTLF
+324 LSIDNDTLY

-344 TSTPEASLA
+344 TSTPEASLV

-361 TRSILVEHVDNTTA
+361 TRSILVQHNDNTTA

-402 VSFNGRGYKTSAWSN
+402 VSFNGRGYKTNAWSN

-479 FGTTSAS
+479 FGATAS
-486 TSLTGSFLIGNASAA
+486 TSTTTGALQ
-501 TNVGIGG
+501 V
-508 GNINAGGTITSGG
+508 AGGVG
-521 NLTAP
+521 
-526 DLILGTSGPSVR
+526 
-538 SSLGAKASRQG
+538 
-549 LVYDGTNWGSIAS
+549 
-562 NAPTLG
+562 
-568 LTAFTAG
+568 
-575 AWVLANSLSATQA
+575 
-588 IIGGENTGSFGLRI
+588 
-602 QTNGTITAHTTLTG
+602 
-616 SALTS
+616 
-621 TGTVIAGKTSLVLYS
+621 
-636 RDASGTGTF
+636 
-645 YINGIASGT
+645 
-654 VSDSRNYSAA
+654 
-664 SDAIGNIFR
+664 
-673 TVAGSTLG
+673 
-681 GSISPL
+681 
-687 IYNRAL
+687 
-693 TAAEVVSLYEAGTPS
+693 
-708 GADYNNASN
+708 
-717 TSKLTGA
+717 
-724 NSDFSSAGNWTVAG
+724 
-738 ATTISGGKLNLSDN
+738 
-752 DQAFCLP
+752 
-759 GNISIPVGGKFRV
+759 VGGALF
-772 TLTVDSITAGA
+772 
-783 VQVYTGGVGLWVNI
+783 TGGVGNF
-797 ATSAGTYTQD
+797 AGGLTAGSLSYSN
-807 FTFSATSGP
+807 SATG
-816 FTTVN
+816 FVYGV
-821 LRCSGGN
+821 LKVGGSATQGVG
-828 AVVDT
+828 AVVLGDDQSSLQNVGIWRST
-833 VLHYQIG
+833 SNGATTSNGNTLN
-840 LLLAPDAQQPG
+840 LG
-851 GGTVW
+851 GYAG
-856 YDTSGNSANI
+856 I
-866 TLPASGVQWSVPTS
+866 TLTTGSAALGSQTIALTFASTGAATFANNLTVSS
-880 GKIGNA
+880 
-886 LAITNTTAST
+886 TTAST

-919 NTSIA
+919 NVT
-924 ATSATLVGTPRLRVD
+924 V
-939 APNTNTGHAIAAIA
+939 
-953 DSSRR
+953 
-958 GIAIYEA
+958 
-965 GYTNG
+965 NG
-970 TSGSVVSINLTE
+970 TDKNILLNGASTQFSRVADIRVAGDTE
-982 TGGTI
+982 GRLLLRG
-987 FAGQAGATVGGSLL
+987 GGSLL
-1001 ITAGAG
+1001 WGNGAG
-1007 VTTSANLTVSGGTVG
+1007 TFDSTLERTSANLLTITGALTTTGNLTVNTGSIG

-1045 ASGVA
+1045 ASGNATISPPGNGSLVVA
-1050 STNRSLGVNTTTP
+1050 TTGSSDTVRATNT
-1063 DLFSFGSGT
+1063 GSGSMFALGIT
-1072 YSALNATSG
+1072 SQSGRATLYRSDALGLYISAASSDG
-1081 IAYFIANSSTGQN
+1081 ANSPIVFRTGT
-1094 CGLSFGVNGVRQ
+1094 
-1106 IQMDVEAASGAM
+1106 AAGDLRMTLAGSSG
-1118 RFFQGGASIAER
+1118 
-1130 ARLTSNLLIGG
+1130 NLLIGG

-1169 AGGVGVAGAAFA
+1169 AGGVGVEGSVFIGGIITSTSLGRSSLSGPLKVNNRNVAGDPTSLGDLQIFSASTTESGLGGIEWKADASGNGYGFRALPVFDGVATYDLYTQARSNSATWTTRTVLTQGGNLLIGGTTNITGSGGLKVFGTTASTSTTTGALQVAGGVGVAGAAFF
-1181 GTINARSAAGAV
+1181 G
-1193 TASNYDYTADYGLAS
+1193 
-1208 TVGMLIGSN
+1208 
-1217 TTSASLR
+1217 
-1224 IGTLATD
+1224 
-1231 ATSDPFVNFLTSGG
+1231 
-1245 NNWAIGIDNSNSD
+1245 
-1258 SFVIS
+1258 
-1263 TSSSPGT
+1263 
-1270 NDRLTITTG
+1270 
-1279 GNATFSG
+1279 G

-1292 TVNTVSPTSP
+1292 TVNTVTATLPN
-1302 DRTITIVVGGTTY
+1302 RTITMVIGGTTY
-1315 YIAAKTTND
+1315 YIHAKTTND